1 MSGVHIRVDAI
12 ATTYHHPPLPKMG
25 DLVELENHQVQNIA
39 FPPKCPVYIY
49 DDSQQPPVC
58 TNQGIISRVMLCIP
72 TVETFFEVDLESS
85 KKKRLCKL
93 KNIRFR
99 NGCPVSVKYQRKRA
113 NGTSAKEEIVDGI
126 VLGVCD
132 NPYAGDDHAKYQFWY
147 SVQLLE
153 NNSAGA
159 LASSLSRNILHEVSP
174 DRVLYRAI
182 CNTEGA
188 EEEDDEVEII
198 EDAPVKIENDVT
210 HDERDSL
217 IPKAGFPS
225 QNRAVE
231 SLQSSVKIP
240 LGQDCHASN
249 DTVSK
254 PLICKKENER
264 DSLIPE
270 VGFPTQDRAVESLQS
285 SAKIPLGRDCHASND
300 DTVSTP
306 LICKKENERDSL
318 IPEVAFPT
326 QDRAVE
332 SFQSSA
338 KIPLGRECHA
348 SNDDTVSKPLN
359 CKKENTAKPFAQ
371 SSSVDNFREELK
383 NVPKSSNNSNE
394 YARTSRM
401 SLISDCSGDMNDASS
416 QSVICKKDDGVKPPT
431 KSPTVDKVREEFQRH
446 PNDFSKFNKDARK
459 DRTRRFSD
467 CNSLVNQPL
476 LHKRKSDD
484 NAIDWRYLKPSPYES
499 RSKEYLG
506 NTYFWCGKCNGA
518 KGMWVRHEEK
528 DHPSS
533 MSKRKDNENQHNSN
547 ANVLSTA
554 VKKNPFAPQILGEKR
569 RASHCLRVESKNKND
584 ASSDHSVNHKSS
596 GRFFDKFLPPG
607 PSESTTTTIKGRPYY
622 WCGKCKDG
630 NGYWTGHKESEHRGT
645 TRQGNKKLKANPAA
659 RSEVSEND
667 NQRSSGEGRPAFSE
681 YNRDYQK
688 ARFQELYDQKNSLN
702 TLLARSDIPLSFWD
716 KKKHMC
722 VWYHVKGSCRSDC
735 VNSIDHKETPPD
747 HMDYFF
753 SWCERSFFGNEE
765 SRGRPN
771 HRSECSMRNND
782 TSMYTWKI
790 DLPES
795 VFREAKD
802 CKSFRNLLNDDVH

>member
-217 IPKAGFPS
+217 IPKGGFPS

-254 PLICKKENER
+254 
-264 DSLIPE
+264 
-270 VGFPTQDRAVESLQS
+270 
-285 SAKIPLGRDCHASND
+285 
-300 DTVSTP
+300 P

>member
-159 LASSLSRNILHEVSP
+159 LASSRSRNILHEVSP

-217 IPKAGFPS
+217 IPKGGFPS

-254 PLICKKENER
+254 
-264 DSLIPE
+264 
-270 VGFPTQDRAVESLQS
+270 
-285 SAKIPLGRDCHASND
+285 
-300 DTVSTP
+300 P